1 MNNHSNFPAFI
12 SLSKNKYI
20 SPKSKGRKIQSVLH
34 KSTIKYFNYLVEI
47 PMLHSTTNAYFLLS
61 SSFTISN
68 INNNELLFLY
78 ETR

>member
-20 SPKSKGRKIQSVLH
+20 FPKSKGRKIQSFLH
-34 KSTIKYFNYLVEI
+34 KSTIKYFYYLVEKA
-47 PMLHSTTNAYFLLS
+47 MLHSTTNAYFLLS
-61 SSFTISN
+61 SSFAISN